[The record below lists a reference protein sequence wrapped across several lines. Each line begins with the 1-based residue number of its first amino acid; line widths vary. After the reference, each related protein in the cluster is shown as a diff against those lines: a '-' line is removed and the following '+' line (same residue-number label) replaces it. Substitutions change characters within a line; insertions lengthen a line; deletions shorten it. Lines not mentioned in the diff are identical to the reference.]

1 MPYPVY
7 FRRVR
12 LRLGALAL
20 VGLAVACGGSE
31 QLSPSTDGVVAT
43 GDSLAAPV
51 ASTAVPT
58 DSAVVTIDST
68 SASTLAL
75 AGGSGI
81 VFGTFDLDLALLGS
95 LHTGSLRLPTPYTLP
110 LNLATAR
117 SKGARLVL
125 RLSGSESNIKNSDG
139 TFSFTKWKGMVDRF
153 KTVNFSAYITDGT
166 VLGHYL
172 IDEPYSTARWGGKT
186 ISQATVEQMAKYSK
200 QLWPGMTTFARAA
213 PSWLAGSTTVYTYLD
228 AGWAQY
234 ASYQGNVTT
243 WITAEAAKA
252 KLKGLGLIVGANVLN
267 GGNGSSGIRGTQSG
281 KWSMSATELR
291 NYGTALLSQTLA
303 CGWFNWSYLYTGST
317 YFGRADIKS
326 AMTDLSNKA
335 KAHVRTSCRQ

>member
-7 FRRVR
+7 SLRRVR

-20 VGLAVACGGSE
+20 VGLAVACGGAD
-31 QLSPSTDGVVAT
+31 QLSPETDGVVTA

-51 ASTAVPT
+51 DSTAVPT

-68 SASTLAL
+68 SASPLAL
-75 AGGSGI
+75 AGSGI

-125 RLSGSESNIKNSDG
+125 RLSGSESNIKNGDG

-153 KTVNFSAYITDGT
+153 KTVNFSAYINDGT

-172 IDEPYSTARWGGKT
+172 IDEPYNASRWGGRT

-243 WITAEAAKA
+243 WIGTEVAKA
-252 KLKGLGLIVGANVLN
+252 KLKGLGLIVGVNALN

-291 NYGTALLSQTLA
+291 NYGAALLGQTHA
-303 CGWFNWSYLYTGST
+303 CGWFNWSYLYTGKT
-317 YFGRADIKS
+317 YLARADIKS

>member
-1 MPYPVY
+1 MPYLVY

-20 VGLAVACGGSE
+20 VGLAVACGGAD
-31 QLSPSTDGVVAT
+31 QLSPETDGVVTT

-51 ASTAVPT
+51 DSIAVPT
-58 DSAVVTIDST
+58 DSTVITTADST
-68 SASTLAL
+68 GISTLAL
-75 AGGSGI
+75 TAPGI
-81 VFGTFDLDLALLGS
+81 VFGTFDLDLTLLGS

-110 LNLATAR
+110 TNLATAR

-125 RLSGSESNIKNSDG
+125 RLSGSDSKVKNADG
-139 TFSFTKWKGMVDRF
+139 TFSFTKWKSMVDRF
-153 KTVNFSAYITDGT
+153 KTVNFSAYINDGT

-172 IDEPYSTARWGGKT
+172 IDEPYRAVRWGGKT

-200 QLWPGMTTFARAA
+200 QLWPGMTTFVRAA

-267 GGNGSSGIRGTQSG
+267 GGNGSSGIRGTTSG
-281 KWSMSATELR
+281 KYAMSASELR
-291 NYGTALLSQTLA
+291 SYGTALLNQTLA

-317 YFGRADIKS
+317 YFARADIKS

-335 KAHVRTSCRQ
+335 KAHVKTSCRQ